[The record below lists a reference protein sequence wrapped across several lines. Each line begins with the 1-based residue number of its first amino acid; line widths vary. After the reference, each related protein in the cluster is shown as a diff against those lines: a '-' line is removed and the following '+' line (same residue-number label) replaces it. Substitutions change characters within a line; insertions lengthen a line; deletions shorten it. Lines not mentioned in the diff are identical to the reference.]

1 MKLSIMAYFGK
12 RGQMNLLYQSDGIAG
27 NYYYPIIYEGMD
39 AAAAGGRPRP
49 DEIPVLDRG
58 NLNAY
63 AHHIQGPDVPI
74 IQPQSLTFSC
84 MIDNTYNRTNL
95 VHALCN
101 VENISPWT
109 INGTT
114 VSNVNGTTTVFNG
127 AGSSV
132 STPVPYDVMQERIHV
147 EVLFLGDPNLSPL
160 NTDDYGHKFNEV
172 WFQPGGIRIAEAGDS
187 YKFNL
192 TGSIYGPISQ
202 ITAFGAG
209 TALISYAGI

>member
-1 MKLSIMAYFGK
+1 MSLIVFFGK
-12 RGQMNLLYQSDGIAG
+12 RGNLRLVYGTNDGSG
-27 NYYYPIIYEGMD
+27 GKYYYPLPFEGMD
-39 AAAAGGRPRP
+39 LQAVVGRPRP
-49 DEIPVLDRG
+49 DEIPVMDRG
-58 NLNAY
+58 NLNRH
-63 AHHIQGPDVPI
+63 AHHIQGPDTPI

-84 MIDNTYNRTNL
+84 MIDNTYSRLNL
-95 VHALCN
+95 IDALCN
-101 VENISPWT
+101 VQNESPWT

-114 VSNVNGTTTVFNG
+114 VSNVNGTTEVFNG
-127 AGSSV
+127 AGSAV

-172 WFQPGGIRIAEAGDS
+172 WFQPGGIRLAEAADS
-187 YKFNL
+187 LKLNI